1 MKKLAANNTAL
12 LLKFASLV
20 IALETANIVIH
31 DDTDLHAKIVRYCW
45 AGAILIAADILG
57 TYSLKP

>member
-20 IALETANIVIH
+20 IALETANIVVT
-31 DDTDLHAKIVRYCW
+31 DDIDLHTKIVRYCW
-45 AGAILIAADILG
+45 AGALLIAADILE

>member
-1 MKKLAANNTAL
+1 MKKLVANNTAL

-20 IALETANIVIH
+20 IALETANIVVTDNI
-31 DDTDLHAKIVRYCW
+31 DLHTKIVRYCW
-45 AGAILIAADILG
+45 AGALLITADILE